1 MFCFVV
7 LLLFLYLLS
16 HQQKQK
22 LIIMKTLFS
31 RFVKENKIE
40 LPPNFGE
47 ISKRFSLWLSGY
59 TDKEKKNKRFQST
72 YRVNKF
78 MARKWIQKLQ

>member
-1 MFCFVV
+1 MFCGITFIPTFVK
-7 LLLFLYLLS
+7 S
-16 HQQKQK
+16 ST
-22 LIIMKTLFS
+22 KTKTNHYE

-47 ISKRFSLWLSGY
+47 ISKRFSLWLSVY